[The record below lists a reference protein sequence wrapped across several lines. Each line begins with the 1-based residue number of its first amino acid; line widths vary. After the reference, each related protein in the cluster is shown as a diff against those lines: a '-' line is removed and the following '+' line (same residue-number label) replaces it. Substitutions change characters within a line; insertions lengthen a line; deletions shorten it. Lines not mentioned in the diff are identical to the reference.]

1 MTNDQKVAAIQ
12 AAAQIVTTLVSV
24 SSSFKN
30 LGDSA
35 KEAKLAANAYREVF
49 AAIKEGADGV
59 KP

>member
-12 AAAQIVTTLVSV
+12 AATQIVTALVNV
-24 SSSFKN
+24 SASYRN

-49 AAIKEGADGV
+49 AAIKESADGT
-59 KP
+59 KL